1 MKPSLLAPMSESLKR
16 AILRLSLGTIM
27 MTAMTPAAA
36 EPPVSSRDRVL
47 HERLLVLDTHL
58 DTPANLERN
67 GWDIMQSHAHEGLFS
82 QVDVPR
88 MRAGGLDGGF
98 WVIFTPQGPL
108 TAAGFA
114 AARDAAILRAM
125 RIREMVAGHSD
136 TFEMAVRAADAERIV
151 RSGRL
156 VVYQSIENSYPLG
169 EDISLLKT
177 FYDLG
182 VRMAAPVHGANN
194 QFADSATDRERRWGG
209 LSPLGRT
216 WVQEANRLGILIDG
230 SHASDETIEQLVEL
244 SKTPIILS
252 HHGAKAVF
260 DHPRNLDD
268 DRLRKVA
275 ASGGVVQINSMYV
288 FGGTNY
294 PELRAKQGAL
304 RFQLSRWSQ
313 LNPMERKAL
322 ANEIAALDETYPN
335 WRGSFDDYM
344 ANILHVL
351 KVVGPDHV
359 GMGADWDGGGGV
371 RGFDSVAELPRIT
384 ARLRAAG
391 YSEADL
397 AKIWGGNVLRLLA
410 QAEAYQD
417 SLALPSPK

>member
-1 MKPSLLAPMSESLKR
+1 
-16 AILRLSLGTIM
+16 
-27 MTAMTPAAA
+27 
-36 EPPVSSRDRVL
+36 
-47 HERLLVLDTHL
+47 
-58 DTPANLERN
+58 
-67 GWDIMQSHAHEGLFS
+67 
-82 QVDVPR
+82 

-108 TAAGFA
+108 TAAGYS
-114 AARDAAILRAM
+114 AARDAAIVRAM
-125 RIREMVAGHSD
+125 RIREMVAGHKD
-136 TFEMAVRAADAERIV
+136 TFELAVRAGDAERIV
-151 RSGRL
+151 KSGRL

-169 EDISLLKT
+169 EDVSLLKT

-194 QFADSATDRERRWGG
+194 QFADSATDPVRRWGG
-209 LSPLGRT
+209 LSPLGRA
-216 WVQEANRLGILIDG
+216 WLQEANRLGIVVDG

-252 HHGAKAVF
+252 HHGAKSVF

-275 ASGGVVQINSMYV
+275 ASGGVVQMNSMYV

-304 RFQLSRWSQ
+304 RFQLARWAQ
-313 LNPMERKAL
+313 LTPAERKAL
-322 ANEIAALDETYPN
+322 TAEIAGLDTTYPN
-335 WRGSFDDYM
+335 WRGSFEDYM

-371 RGFDSVAELPRIT
+371 RDFDSVAELPKVT

-391 YSEADL
+391 YSEANL
-397 AKIWGGNVLRLLA
+397 AKIWGGNVLRLMA
-410 QAEAYQD
+410 QAEAYSQ
-417 SLALPSPK
+417 SLKPATP

>member
-1 MKPSLLAPMSESLKR
+1 MVGGLAGLALAASATLGFAQSEPTRQDR
-16 AILRLSLGTIM
+16 ALHNRL
-27 MTAMTPAAA
+27 MT
-36 EPPVSSRDRVL
+36 
-47 HERLLVLDTHL
+47 LDTHL
-58 DTPANLERN
+58 DTPANLDRS
-67 GWDIMQSHAHEGLFS
+67 GWDIMQSHAAEGLFS

-108 TAAGFA
+108 TAAAYA

-125 RIREMVAGHSD
+125 RIREMVAGHQD
-136 TFEMAVRAADAERIV
+136 TFELAVRAADAERIV
-151 RSGRL
+151 KSGRL

-169 EDISLLKT
+169 EDVSLLKT

-194 QFADSATDRERRWGG
+194 QFADSATDPVKRWGG
-209 LSPLGRT
+209 LSPLGKA
-216 WVQEANRLGILIDG
+216 WLQEANRLGMVVDG
-230 SHASDETIEQLVEL
+230 SHASDETIDQLVEF
-244 SKTPIILS
+244 SRTPIILS

-260 DHPRNLDD
+260 NHPRNLDD

-275 ASGGVVQINSMYV
+275 ASGGVVQVNSMYV
-288 FGGTNY
+288 YGGKNY
-294 PELRAKQGAL
+294 PELRARQGAL
-304 RFQLSRWSQ
+304 RVQLARWAQ
-313 LNPMERKAL
+313 LTPSERKVL
-322 ANEIAALDETYPN
+322 STEIAGLDDAYPN
-335 WRGSFDDYM
+335 WRGSFEDYM

-359 GMGADWDGGGGV
+359 GIGADWDGGGGV

-384 ARLRAAG
+384 ARLRAEG

-397 AKIWGGNVLRLLA
+397 AKIWGGNVLRLMS
-410 QAEAYQD
+410 QAEAYSQ
-417 SLALPSPK
+417 SLKPAAD